1 MQQTKNAADNRC
13 YSLQQHNGDAV
24 RSGDLVGELASQLST
39 AKHTEQVMSAERM
52 VYNV

>member
-1 MQQTKNAADNRC
+1 MERRWDDDMVMA
-13 YSLQQHNGDAV
+13 SV

-52 VYNV
+52 I